1 LNRLADFSNSRV
13 FARQGAIDMSYL
25 ISLGAGLVVGLLYYF
40 SRVQS
45 PAPPLIALAGLLGIV
60 IGEHAIPF
68 VQAHWSAPQAQT
80 QSAPPQR
87 DVLSASLDKADST
100 AATSGKP

>member
-1 LNRLADFSNSRV
+1 
-13 FARQGAIDMSYL
+13 MSYL

-68 VQAHWSAPQAQT
+68 VQAQLKQPVAQT
-80 QSAPPQR
+80 QSQSQPVNPTTT
-87 DVLSASLDKADST
+87 V
-100 AATSGKP
+100 AAAQTSCSNEP